1 MVVADTIGKAKEFVR
16 RREALKKD
24 LAGIGDM
31 RPGSLVGRY
40 RKCGKPNCHCAGA
53 GSVGHG
59 PSWSLT
65 REVEGKT
72 VTKII
77 SPGAAV
83 EQTRAQIA
91 EYRRFRALTR
101 ELVEVSEKRC
111 DAQLASGEAATEE
124 GAAKK
129 GGSKKPSRRKS
140 APRSRRS

>member
-1 MVVADTIGKAKEFVR
+1 MVADTVEKAKELAR
-16 RREALKKD
+16 RREALKRD

-40 RKCGKPNCHCAGA
+40 RKCGKPSCHCAAA
-53 GSVGHG
+53 GSAEHG

-77 SPGAAV
+77 PPGAAV
-83 EQTRAQIA
+83 ERTRRQIG

-101 ELVEVSEKRC
+101 EVVEVSEKLC
-111 DAQLASGEAATEE
+111 DAQLAAGEAATEQE
-124 GAAKK
+124 AAKK
-129 GGSKKPSRRKS
+129 GGSKKPSMQKLR
-140 APRSRRS
+140 PRSKRS